1 MALSAREVS
10 RCEPAARLDVFA
22 VLVLAAHFVLGPL
35 GCGRTTLDR
44 AAAAPSQEMDSG
56 TGRDTSGPDATL
68 DLVLLRDAP
77 RNPFATAD
85 AETIPDVP
93 MANDVAVFQDTSS
106 GPDATLDLALLRDA
120 PRNPFASV
128 DAAAIFD
135 GPEANDD
142 SGFTNMCSMNATVL
156 PPDVPG
162 HGTFTGPNVDV
173 LVCEGGIIVQ
183 HFGTTHFTT
192 PYVQWF
198 ENNIDVAASG
208 SFSVR
213 KPQNVQGAGFT
224 ALLEMNSNAAGTYT
238 SAETCGNV
246 IVCFYFPIPAGLDC
260 STDAGFECPPGCELV
275 GPSFDLT
282 CMPMQPEICYSAQ
295 GSSNCDETQDP
306 VGSWQL
312 TLTSISPAPVLSGSV
327 SWYLSHGSLTATMVS
342 DHDASDTV
350 SLSLGF

>member
-68 DLVLLRDAP
+68 DLALPRDAP

-93 MANDVAVFQDTSS
+93 
-106 GPDATLDLALLRDA
+106 
-120 PRNPFASV
+120 
-128 DAAAIFD
+128 
-135 GPEANDD
+135 
-142 SGFTNMCSMNATVL
+142 
-156 PPDVPG
+156 G

-173 LVCEGGIIVQ
+173 LVCDGGIIVQ

-224 ALLEMNSNAAGTYT
+224 ALLGMNSNAAGTYT